1 MPNVTV
7 YIRTGDLE
15 KWKQLQGK
23 SEFIHN
29 ALKGVPAKDEPLI
42 FSENATIVKVSEKI
56 KTSDFSGGIPKS
68 FSARKKK

>member
-29 ALKGVPAKDEPLI
+29 ALKREPVFVMQQDKFMEFSKEKLATKDKWTGP
-42 FSENATIVKVSEKI
+42 
-56 KTSDFSGGIPKS
+56 IPKS
-68 FSARKKK
+68 VSARKKK